1 MTTKKCPFCDEEIH
15 AQASSCEHCGR
26 DFVKAVPDKRKIL
39 LGGVSLG
46 VVFWIIILTFSPVSS
61 ALVALAGLGLGVL
74 LFKRTQQSSP
84 GIALVLCSAL
94 ALLVSGTLIK
104 VAYDETAS
112 QRQAAE
118 QKRLVEEQTEVDAN
132 NENLPDRVE
141 GANEALDARQ
151 ATERLEEARALA
163 AEGRKLSGSDNCAE
177 MAMAERY
184 LLRARELDPNQRNER
199 SLNTVRLSRM
209 GCYQGNHDLQMAV
222 RVEDGYLLTL
232 YVWMKNVSEAVR
244 HADPDNFTLV
254 TKDGQSL
261 SASTS
266 VYRMGAYFEAVNV
279 QPNTVTE
286 GYLVFETRSKPK
298 TLVYKGLSTQISRD
312 FP

>member
-15 AQASSCEHCGR
+15 AEASSCDHCGR
-26 DFVKAVPDKRKIL
+26 DLVKAVQSNQKMVM
-39 LGGVSLG
+39 GGVSLG

-74 LFKRTQQSSP
+74 LFKRTQQRSP

-118 QKRLVEEQTEVDAN
+118 QKRLVEEQAEVDAN
-132 NENLPDRVE
+132 HENLPDRVE
-141 GANEALDARQ
+141 GVNEALDVRQ

-163 AEGRKLSGSDNCAE
+163 AEARKLSGSDNCAE
-177 MAMAERY
+177 MAIAERK

-199 SLNTVRLSRM
+199 SLNTIRLNRM
-209 GCYQGNHDLQMAV
+209 GCYQGNHELQMAV
-222 RVEDGYLLTL
+222 RVEDGYLVTL

-254 TKDGQSL
+254 TKDGQNL

-266 VYRMGAYFEAVNV
+266 VYRMGAYFEAVDV

-298 TLVYKGLSTQISRD
+298 TLVYNGLSTQISRE

>member
-74 LFKRTQQSSP
+74 LFKRTQQKSS

-118 QKRLVEEQTEVDAN
+118 QKRLVEEQAEVDAN
-132 NENLPDRVE
+132 NENLPDQVE

>member
-15 AQASSCEHCGR
+15 AQASSCKHCGR
-26 DFVKAVPDKRKIL
+26 DLVKAVQSNQKMVM
-39 LGGVSLG
+39 GGVSLG
-46 VVFWIIILTFSPVSS
+46 VVFWIIVLAFSPVSS

-74 LFKRTQQSSP
+74 LFKKTQQKKP

-94 ALLVSGTLIK
+94 GLLVSGTLIK
-104 VAYDETAS
+104 VDYDETAT

-118 QKRLVEEQTEVDAN
+118 QKRLVEEQAEVDAN

-184 LLRARELDPNQRNER
+184 LIRARELDSNQRNER

-298 TLVYKGLSTQISRD
+298 TPVYKGLSTQISRD

>member
-15 AQASSCEHCGR
+15 AEASSCDHCGR
-26 DFVKAVPDKRKIL
+26 DLVKAVQSNQKMVM
-39 LGGVSLG
+39 GGVSLG
-46 VVFWIIILTFSPVSS
+46 VVFWIIILTFSPVCS

-74 LFKRTQQSSP
+74 LFKRTQQRSP

-118 QKRLVEEQTEVDAN
+118 QKRLVKEQAEVDAN

-244 HADPDNFTLV
+244 HADPENFTLV

>member
-15 AQASSCEHCGR
+15 AEASSCDHCGR
-26 DFVKAVPDKRKIL
+26 DLVKAVQSNQKMVM
-39 LGGVSLG
+39 GGVSLG

-74 LFKRTQQSSP
+74 LFKRTQQRSP

-118 QKRLVEEQTEVDAN
+118 QKRLVKEQAEVDAN

-141 GANEALDARQ
+141 AANEALDARQ

>member
-15 AQASSCEHCGR
+15 AEASSCDHCGR
-26 DFVKAVPDKRKIL
+26 DLVKAVQSNQKMVM
-39 LGGVSLG
+39 GGVSLG

-74 LFKRTQQSSP
+74 LFKRTQQRSP

-118 QKRLVEEQTEVDAN
+118 QKRLVKEQAEVDAN

-244 HADPDNFTLV
+244 HADPENFTLV

-279 QPNTVTE
+279 QPNTVTK

>member
-1 MTTKKCPFCDEEIH
+1 M
-15 AQASSCEHCGR
+15 
-26 DFVKAVPDKRKIL
+26 
-39 LGGVSLG
+39 
-46 VVFWIIILTFSPVSS
+46 
-61 ALVALAGLGLGVL
+61 
-74 LFKRTQQSSP
+74 
-84 GIALVLCSAL
+84 LCSAL

>member
-1 MTTKKCPFCDEEIH
+1 
-15 AQASSCEHCGR
+15 
-26 DFVKAVPDKRKIL
+26 
-39 LGGVSLG
+39 
-46 VVFWIIILTFSPVSS
+46 
-61 ALVALAGLGLGVL
+61 
-74 LFKRTQQSSP
+74 
-84 GIALVLCSAL
+84 
-94 ALLVSGTLIK
+94 
-104 VAYDETAS
+104 
-112 QRQAAE
+112 
-118 QKRLVEEQTEVDAN
+118 
-132 NENLPDRVE
+132 
-141 GANEALDARQ
+141 
-151 ATERLEEARALA
+151 
-163 AEGRKLSGSDNCAE
+163 
-177 MAMAERY
+177 MAERK
-184 LLRARELDPNQRNER
+184 LVRARELDPNQRNER

-222 RVEDGYLLTL
+222 RVEDGYLLTF

-244 HADPDNFTLV
+244 HADPDNFTLVTDNFTLV

>member
-1 MTTKKCPFCDEEIH
+1 MTTKQCPFCDEEI
-15 AQASSCEHCGR
+15 QAEANSCEHCGR
-26 DFVKAVPDKRKIL
+26 DLVKAVPDKRKML
-39 LGGVSLG
+39 MGGVFLG
-46 VVFWIIILTFSPVSS
+46 IVFWIIVFAFSPVFS

-74 LFKRTQQSSP
+74 LFKRTQQRSS

-94 ALLVSGTLIK
+94 ALLVSGTMIK

-118 QKRLVEEQTEVDAN
+118 QKRLVEEQAEVDAN
-132 NENLPDRVE
+132 HENLPDRVE
-141 GANEALDARQ
+141 GANEALDVRQ

-163 AEGRKLSGSDNCAE
+163 AEARKLSGSDNCAE
-177 MAMAERY
+177 MAIAERK

-199 SLNTVRLSRM
+199 SLNTIRLNRM
-209 GCYQGNHDLQMAV
+209 GCYQGNHELQMAV

-261 SASTS
+261 SVSTS
-266 VYRMGAYFEAVNV
+266 VYRTGAYFEAVDV

-298 TLVYKGLSTQISRD
+298 TLVYNGLSTQISRE

>member
-15 AQASSCEHCGR
+15 AEASSCDHCGR
-26 DFVKAVPDKRKIL
+26 DLVKAVQSNQKMVM
-39 LGGVSLG
+39 GGVSLG

-74 LFKRTQQSSP
+74 LFKRTQQRSP

-118 QKRLVEEQTEVDAN
+118 QKRLVKEQAEVDAN

-141 GANEALDARQ
+141 AANEALDARQ

-244 HADPDNFTLV
+244 HADPENFTLV

-266 VYRMGAYFEAVNV
+266 VYRMGAYFEPVNV

-298 TLVYKGLSTQISRD
+298 TLVYKELSTQISRD

>member
-15 AQASSCEHCGR
+15 AQASSCDHCGR
-26 DFVKAVPDKRKIL
+26 DLVKAVQSNQKMVM
-39 LGGVSLG
+39 GGVSLG

-74 LFKRTQQSSP
+74 LFKKTQQKSP
-84 GIALVLCSAL
+84 GIALLICSTL
-94 ALLVSGTLIK
+94 SLFVTGTMIK
-104 VAYDETAS
+104 VGYDETAA
-112 QRQAAE
+112 QRQATE
-118 QKRLVEEQTEVDAN
+118 EKRLAEERAEIDAN
-132 NENLPDRVE
+132 DENPPDRVE
-141 GANEALDARQ
+141 GANEALDVQQ

-163 AEGRKLSGSDNCAE
+163 AEARKLSRSGNCAE
-177 MAMAERY
+177 MAIAERK

-232 YVWMKNVSEAVR
+232 YVWIKNDSEAVR
-244 HADPDNFTLV
+244 HADPDHFTLV
-254 TKDGQSL
+254 TKDGQRL

-266 VYRMGAYFEAVNV
+266 AYRMGAYFEAVDL

-298 TLVYKGLSTQISRD
+298 TLVYQGLSTQISRE

>member
-74 LFKRTQQSSP
+74 LFKRTQQRSP

>member
-26 DFVKAVPDKRKIL
+26 DLVKAAQSNPKML
-39 LGGVSLG
+39 MGGVSLG

-74 LFKRTQQSSP
+74 LFKKTQQKKP
-84 GIALVLCSAL
+84 VIALVLCSAL
-94 ALLVSGTLIK
+94 ALLVSGALIK
-104 VAYDETAS
+104 VAYDETSS

-118 QKRLVEEQTEVDAN
+118 QKRLVEEQAEVDAN

-163 AEGRKLSGSDNCAE
+163 AEGRKLSESDNCAE

-184 LLRARELDPNQRNER
+184 LLRARELDPTLNGMLALYR
-199 SLNTVRLSRM
+199 SSLYRS
-209 GCYQGNHDLQMAV
+209 NH
-222 RVEDGYLLTL
+222 RVG
-232 YVWMKNVSEAVR
+232 
-244 HADPDNFTLV
+244 
-254 TKDGQSL
+254 
-261 SASTS
+261 
-266 VYRMGAYFEAVNV
+266 
-279 QPNTVTE
+279 
-286 GYLVFETRSKPK
+286 
-298 TLVYKGLSTQISRD
+298 ISRPRA
-312 FP
+312 FKRFSWIYGKSRLI

>member
-15 AQASSCEHCGR
+15 AEASSCHHCGR
-26 DFVKAVPDKRKIL
+26 DLVKAVQSNQKMVM
-39 LGGVSLG
+39 GGVSLG

-74 LFKRTQQSSP
+74 LFKRTQQRSP

-118 QKRLVEEQTEVDAN
+118 QKRLVKEQAEVDAN

-184 LLRARELDPNQRNER
+184 LL
-199 SLNTVRLSRM
+199 
-209 GCYQGNHDLQMAV
+209 
-222 RVEDGYLLTL
+222 
-232 YVWMKNVSEAVR
+232 
-244 HADPDNFTLV
+244 
-254 TKDGQSL
+254 
-261 SASTS
+261 
-266 VYRMGAYFEAVNV
+266 
-279 QPNTVTE
+279 
-286 GYLVFETRSKPK
+286 
-298 TLVYKGLSTQISRD
+298 
-312 FP
+312 

>member
-26 DFVKAVPDKRKIL
+26 DLVKAVPDKRKML
-39 LGGVSLG
+39 MGGVFFG
-46 VVFWIIILTFSPVSS
+46 VVFWIIVLAFSPVSS
-61 ALVALAGLGLGVL
+61 ALVALTGLGLGVL
-74 LFKRTQQSSP
+74 LFKNIQQKKP
-84 GIALVLCSAL
+84 GVALVLCSAL
-94 ALLVSGTLIK
+94 ALLVSGTMIK
-104 VAYDETAS
+104 VDYDETAAR
-112 QRQAAE
+112 RQAGE
-118 QKRLVEEQTEVDAN
+118 QKRLVEEQAEVDADS
-132 NENLPDRVE
+132 ENLPDRVE

-177 MAMAERY
+177 MSMAERY

-298 TLVYKGLSTQISRD
+298 TLVYKGLLTQISRE

>member
-1 MTTKKCPFCDEEIH
+1 
-15 AQASSCEHCGR
+15 
-26 DFVKAVPDKRKIL
+26 
-39 LGGVSLG
+39 
-46 VVFWIIILTFSPVSS
+46 
-61 ALVALAGLGLGVL
+61 VALAGLGLGVL
-74 LFKRTQQSSP
+74 LFKRTQQRSP

-94 ALLVSGTLIK
+94 ALLVSGTMIK

-118 QKRLVEEQTEVDAN
+118 QKRLVEEQAEIDAN
-132 NENLPDRVE
+132 DENLPDRVE

-177 MAMAERY
+177 MAIAERK
-184 LLRARELDPNQRNER
+184 LVRARELDPNQRNER

>member
-15 AQASSCEHCGR
+15 AEASSCDHCGR
-26 DFVKAVPDKRKIL
+26 DLVKAVQSNQKMVM
-39 LGGVSLG
+39 GGVSLG

-74 LFKRTQQSSP
+74 LFKRTQQRSP

-118 QKRLVEEQTEVDAN
+118 QKRLVKEQAEVDAN

-163 AEGRKLSGSDNCAE
+163 VEGRKLSGSDNCAE

-244 HADPDNFTLV
+244 HADPENFTLV

-298 TLVYKGLSTQISRD
+298 TLVYKELSTQISRD

>member
-15 AQASSCEHCGR
+15 AQASSCDHCGR
-26 DFVKAVPDKRKIL
+26 DLVKAVQSNQKMVM
-39 LGGVSLG
+39 GGVSLG

-74 LFKRTQQSSP
+74 LFKKTQQKSP

-94 ALLVSGTLIK
+94 ALLVSGTMIK

-118 QKRLVEEQTEVDAN
+118 QKRLVEEQAEVDAN

>member
-1 MTTKKCPFCDEEIH
+1 M
-15 AQASSCEHCGR
+15 
-26 DFVKAVPDKRKIL
+26 L
-39 LGGVSLG
+39 MGGVFLG
-46 VVFWIIILTFSPVSS
+46 VVFWIIVLTFSPVSA

-74 LFKRTQQSSP
+74 LFKNTQQKSP

-94 ALLVSGTLIK
+94 ALFVSGTMIK
-104 VAYDETAS
+104 VDYDETAA

-118 QKRLVEEQTEVDAN
+118 QKRLVEEQAEVDAN

-141 GANEALDARQ
+141 GANQALDARP

-163 AEGRKLSGSDNCAE
+163 AEGRKLSESDNCAE

-298 TLVYKGLSTQISRD
+298 TLLYKGLSTQISRD

>member
-15 AQASSCEHCGR
+15 AEASSCEHCGR
-26 DFVKAVPDKRKIL
+26 DLVKTVQDKRKLWI
-39 LGGVSLG
+39 GGVCLG
-46 VVFWIIILTFSPVSS
+46 LVSWIIVLVFSPVFA

-74 LFKRTQQSSP
+74 LFKKTQRRSP
-84 GIALVLCSAL
+84 GIALVICSTL
-94 ALLVSGTLIK
+94 ALFVIGTMIK
-104 VAYDETAS
+104 VGYDETAA
-112 QRQAAE
+112 QRQATE
-118 QKRLVEEQTEVDAN
+118 EKRLAEERAEIDAN
-132 NENLPDRVE
+132 DENPPDRVE
-141 GANEALDARQ
+141 GAHEALDVQQ

-163 AEGRKLSGSDNCAE
+163 AEARKLSRSGNCAE
-177 MAMAERY
+177 MAIAERK

-232 YVWMKNVSEAVR
+232 YVWIKNDSEAVR
-244 HADPDNFTLV
+244 HADPDHFTLV
-254 TKDGQSL
+254 TKDGQRL

-266 VYRMGAYFEAVNV
+266 AYRMGAYFEAVDL

-298 TLVYKGLSTQISRD
+298 TLVYQGLSTQISRE

>member
-74 LFKRTQQSSP
+74 LFKRTQQRSP
-84 GIALVLCSAL
+84 GSALVLCSAL

>member
-1 MTTKKCPFCDEEIH
+1 M
-15 AQASSCEHCGR
+15 
-26 DFVKAVPDKRKIL
+26 VM
-39 LGGVSLG
+39 GGVSLG

-74 LFKRTQQSSP
+74 LFKRTQQRSP

-118 QKRLVEEQTEVDAN
+118 QKRLVKEQAEVDAN

-163 AEGRKLSGSDNCAE
+163 VEGRKLSGSDNCAE

-244 HADPDNFTLV
+244 HADPENFTLV